1 MEYHF
6 NLDRV
11 LILKIQKRLSHGLY
25 TWRGHSSSEK
35 RQHSTVGAMVQEST
49 WSVWIC
55 MDCSFLDLSAFF
67 SPGKRET
74 DLALATNGC
83 LDDLFFL
90 TKTLYW
96 HVRRLLSRLCLCK
109 KDTQSGSKAV
119 WVDEV
124 PSQFC
129 IRLPSLD
136 EESDSASQ
144 CSLQN
149 EYKALQGQERT
160 VKSQSVATLHSRES

>member
-1 MEYHF
+1 M
-6 NLDRV
+6 
-11 LILKIQKRLSHGLY
+11 KRPQFIG
-25 TWRGHSSSEK
+25 EK
-35 RQHSTVGAMVQEST
+35 TTQYSRSYGTGKHMV
-49 WSVWIC
+49 C
-55 MDCSFLDLSAFF
+55 MDLYGLLFSRQLPSAFF

-74 DLALATNGC
+74 DLALARNGY
-83 LDDLFFL
+83 LDDLSFL

-96 HVRRLLSRLCLCK
+96 HVRRQLCPGCACAK
-109 KDTQSGSKAV
+109 KTHSQRARQSESMKS
-119 WVDEV
+119 

-160 VKSQSVATLHSRES
+160 VKSQSVATFHGRES